1 MIFRILFL
9 FLDFM
14 VTNSIATADQQTY
27 LVHMDKTKL
36 KASINSHDT
45 SKPWSESIID
55 FISDA
60 PMQEEEEEKEEILAP

>member
-1 MIFRILFL
+1 
-9 FLDFM
+9 M

-36 KASINSHDT
+36 KASIHSHDR
-45 SKPWSESIID
+45 SKPWSESIIY